1 MRMRISSAAMITA
14 SVTLIGCGHG
24 DRRASD
30 SAGGGI
36 DTAKAAAASPTNVP
50 ASDTTHG
57 ALSART
63 DAIGP
68 GIQVTPTDEHNVNR
82 SFDLKL
88 DDTNWSKFMKAA
100 DSVADLRARDP
111 EVRQYLDQ
119 RIVGATTDDAG
130 LKWLQSNPKVSAAIV
145 SAGLSVKDYYRLGI
159 VIADATRFMN
169 DPKAAPPTP
178 AGRSNAEFVRNHQ
191 ADLEHLKAVT
201 QGSPVVQTKPTG

>member
-1 MRMRISSAAMITA
+1 MRMRIVSAAVITA
-14 SVTLIGCGHG
+14 SVMLGGCGHH
-24 DRRASD
+24 DRQAND

-36 DTAKAAAASPTNVP
+36 DSANAAAASSANVP

-57 ALSART
+57 ALSATT

-88 DDTNWSKFMKAA
+88 DNNNWTKFMRAA
-100 DSVADLRARDP
+100 DSVAALRARDP
-111 EVRQYLDQ
+111 DVRKYLDR

-130 LKWLQSNPKVSAAIV
+130 LKYLQANPQVNNAIV
-145 SAGLSVKDYYRLGI
+145 AAGLSVKDYYRLGL

-169 DPKAAPPTP
+169 DPKSAPPTP
-178 AGRSNAEFVRNHQ
+178 AGRSNAEFVRSHP
-191 ADLEHLKAVT
+191 ADLEHLKAVS
-201 QGSPVVQTKPTG
+201 QGSPVVQAKPQ